1 MFEFYSIVSF
11 RYDLEKIRSD
21 RLDMTDVAK
30 DSLLAQMVRLKLK
43 LNLSDDTSEE
53 IKKEFNNLAEQMSKR
68 SSLSSSSLEDE
79 DYLWLCNNDSQDK

>member
-1 MFEFYSIVSF
+1 
-11 RYDLEKIRSD
+11 
-21 RLDMTDVAK
+21 
-30 DSLLAQMVRLKLK
+30 MVRLKLK
-43 LNLSDDTSEE
+43 LNLSDETSEE